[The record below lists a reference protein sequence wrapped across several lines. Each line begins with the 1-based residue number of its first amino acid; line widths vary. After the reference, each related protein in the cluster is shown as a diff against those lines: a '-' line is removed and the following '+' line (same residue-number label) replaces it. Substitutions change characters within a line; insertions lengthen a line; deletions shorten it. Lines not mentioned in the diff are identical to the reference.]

1 LTPHQIDHILASS
14 LNKFINVFSHL
25 EKLNVL
31 EGGQVVLAP
40 SPLELFGRNEFLP
53 TDLVEVRPAQ
63 RQKVLRYLET
73 LKIMDFLNSK
83 SIKKKNI

>member
-1 LTPHQIDHILASS
+1 LTPHQSYHILAPS
-14 LNKFINVFSHL
+14 LINLSIIFSNL
-25 EKLNVL
+25 EKLNVP

-63 RQKVLRYLET
+63 RQEVLRYLET
-73 LKIMDFLNSK
+73 LKIIDFLNSK
-83 SIKKKNI
+83 IT